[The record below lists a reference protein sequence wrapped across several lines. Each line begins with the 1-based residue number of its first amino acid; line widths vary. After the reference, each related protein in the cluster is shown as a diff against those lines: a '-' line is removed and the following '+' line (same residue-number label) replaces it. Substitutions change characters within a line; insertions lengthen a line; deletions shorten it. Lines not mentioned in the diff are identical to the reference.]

1 MHINVTSI
9 EFWEISLPRVYRKNS
24 DSYDTIPYGPL
35 CIEAVTCRRP
45 PRARTEIALQADVL
59 CGLSTCR
66 CSPCFSRDPASF
78 SEPPSS
84 REETPRAR
92 DSRDCDNGKRK
103 SSRNRNTVSFFTS
116 RERRGRNKIEGWP
129 IFLNFYAIRNVLF
142 RGKYHDI
149 KRLSKTDQIS
159 QIRLGQQK
167 D

>member
-1 MHINVTSI
+1 MPETASRPYRNSLTGRRVMRSI
-9 EFWEISLPRVYRKNS
+9 
-24 DSYDTIPYGPL
+24 D
-35 CIEAVTCRRP
+35 A
-45 PRARTEIALQADVL
+45 
-59 CGLSTCR
+59 CR

-116 RERRGRNKIEGWP
+116 RERRGGNKIEGWP

>member
-103 SSRNRNTVSFFTS
+103 SSRNTVSFFTS
-116 RERRGRNKIEGWP
+116 RERRGGNKIEGWS